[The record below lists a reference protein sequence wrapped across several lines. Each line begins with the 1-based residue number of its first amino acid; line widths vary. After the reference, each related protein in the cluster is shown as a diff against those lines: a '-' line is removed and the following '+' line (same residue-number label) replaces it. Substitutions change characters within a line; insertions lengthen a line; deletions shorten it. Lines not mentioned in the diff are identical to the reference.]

1 MPSVFEKK
9 FQMEFNI
16 PQKSCNTVQEYLEK
30 NVGPK
35 TYHLHS
41 QIGGKNWA
49 IKNKFSLNVVV
60 CVEDPELATFITL
73 KYT

>member
-16 PQKSCNTVQEYLEK
+16 PQKSCNTVREYLEK
-30 NVGPK
+30 NVGPR
-35 TYHLHS
+35 TYYLHS

-49 IKNKFSLNVVV
+49 IKNTFSLNVVV